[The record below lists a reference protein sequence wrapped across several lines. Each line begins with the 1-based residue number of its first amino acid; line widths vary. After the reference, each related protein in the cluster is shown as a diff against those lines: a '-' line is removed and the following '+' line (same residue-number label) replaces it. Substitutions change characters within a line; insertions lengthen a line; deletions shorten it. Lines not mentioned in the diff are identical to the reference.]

1 MGYTLFAMVLLVG
14 ITWAAEWST
23 VLNRDP
29 SDGELRTHVRHIR
42 LDVKLIAPLL
52 GAILIMLGII
62 ADRIGGIAD
71 R

>member
-1 MGYTLFAMVLLVG
+1 MGYTLAIVLLVG

-23 VLNRDP
+23 MLDRDP
-29 SDGELRTHVRHIR
+29 SDGEMRTDIRHIR
-42 LDVKLIAPLL
+42 LDVKLVAPLL

-62 ADRIGGIAD
+62 ADRIGSIAD